1 MEEELLP
8 QLLAV
13 ASVDVSPETV
23 SLSNGLV
30 ERANITS
37 IDHNSRCRRD
47 NNRCDNN
54 DTSVDDCRGTW
65 RCRVCS

>member
-23 SLSNGLV
+23 SLSNELV
-30 ERANITS
+30 EQANIS
-37 IDHNSRCRRD
+37 RNDHN
-47 NNRCDNN
+47 
-54 DTSVDDCRGTW
+54 
-65 RCRVCS
+65 

>member
-13 ASVDVSPETV
+13 ASVDVSPEKV

-30 ERANITS
+30 KRAIIFR
-37 IDHNSRCRRD
+37 IDHNSRCRGN